1 MLARPSTHFRWSEFR
16 CHDGTSAPGHSHPDL
31 RQLCVRYLEPLRRR
45 YGVVWIISGYRTP
58 EHNERVGGAPSSYH
72 VYRME
77 RVGVA
82 ADIAASR
89 GTPAQWF
96 ALLDALD
103 APGLGKYPGHVHVDN
118 RDGHARW

>member
-31 RQLCVRYLEPLRRR
+31 RELCVRYLEPLRRR

-72 VYRME
+72 VYRKD
-77 RVGVA
+77 RP
-82 ADIAASR
+82 R
-89 GTPAQWF
+89 
-96 ALLDALD
+96 ALVKSKRRRLVVKLLLRLLARALQ
-103 APGLGKYPGHVHVDN
+103 P
-118 RDGHARW
+118 